1 MIDASDDRYEA
12 LKLWFKSD
20 WIIYDIYKI
29 DFTIHTFILCKPLF
43 VKKKPASGYPRNA
56 TLFKLQSTIYFYFT
70 EKCLVI
76 RGDGNLNEYDCG
88 NFLSGCPSDDY
99 NSSEIYKCTYLFNVF
114 IALPTIIYVNLIYSL
129 LKSSSKYEGL

>member
-1 MIDASDDRYEA
+1 MIFT
-12 LKLWFKSD
+12 KL
-20 WIIYDIYKI
+20 
-29 DFTIHTFILCKPLF
+29 ILQYIRSFYVSLYLL
-43 VKKKPASGYPRNA
+43 KKPASGYPRNA

-114 IALPTIIYVNLIYSL
+114 IAMPTIIYVNLIYSL